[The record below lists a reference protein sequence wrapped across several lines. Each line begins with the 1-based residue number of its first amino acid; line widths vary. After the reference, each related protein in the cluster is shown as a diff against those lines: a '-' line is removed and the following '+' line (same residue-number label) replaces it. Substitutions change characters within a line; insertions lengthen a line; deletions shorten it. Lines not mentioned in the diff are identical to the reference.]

1 MIYFAKEKEAIVI
14 MVKFTYTFFNTDYR
28 YHKNAGFSLSFGNEE
43 EEWDDVVVS
52 IMDTYRKYHGYESY
66 KVPAEWLERVCAFL
80 QEQRQLK
87 SLSSWIYKLGNHRT
101 EHQIALEVDGWY
113 REINVYNLGEFGEH
127 IHPEFEEDE
136 KILLEFFKCIQ
147 EFLKEEGIYLS
158 FNEVNCYEN

>member
-1 MIYFAKEKEAIVI
+1 MIYFVKEKEAIVI

-52 IMDTYRKYHGYESY
+52 IMDTYRKYHDSVSY
-66 KVPAEWLERVCAFL
+66 KVSAEWLEKVCAFL

-87 SLSSWIYKLGNHRT
+87 SLSSWLYKLGDHLT

-113 REINVYNLGEFGEH
+113 REINVYNFGLFGDH

-136 KILLEFFKCIQ
+136 KVLLEFFSKIQ
-147 EFLKEEGIYLS
+147 SFLEEVGIKLT
-158 FNEVNCYEN
+158 FNKVLHK